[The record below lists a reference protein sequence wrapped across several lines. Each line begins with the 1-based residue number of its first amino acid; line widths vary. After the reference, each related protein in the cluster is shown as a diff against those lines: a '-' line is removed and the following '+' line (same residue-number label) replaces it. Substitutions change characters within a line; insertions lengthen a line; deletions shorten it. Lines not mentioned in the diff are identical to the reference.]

1 VTGVFINCH
10 KTALILAR
18 LFEKPAKSRPILK
31 SKKKEAQKAFDG
43 ATSAP
48 GRAAGVNKKRG
59 FVPQA
64 SGGPLHRA

>member
-1 VTGVFINCH
+1 VLFDNHQTS
-10 KTALILAR
+10 LILAR
-18 LFEKPAKSRPILK
+18 RFEKPAKSRPILK